1 MNGTDPVLYKIY
13 GLSAFGSP
21 HGITYASLFL
31 RAALGITMLAHGYNH
46 AWGGGKLPGTARW
59 FESMGMKPGKL
70 HALLATA
77 TELGAAVLLFFGFL
91 TPLAAAA
98 VIGVMLVALIANHFK
113 NGYFIFRPGEGYEY
127 VLFIT
132 LSAFGL
138 AALGG
143 GQISLDHAL
152 DLDRHLH
159 GWVYGGKGVILALLG
174 AAGALLLLAVYWRPE
189 PKETS

>member
-1 MNGTDPVLYKIY
+1 VNALTY
-13 GLSAFGSP
+13 G
-21 HGITYASLFL
+21 SLFL

-59 FESMGMKPGKL
+59 FESMGMKPGRL

-77 TELGAAVLLFFGFL
+77 TELGAAVLLFLGLL

-98 VIGVMLVALIANHFK
+98 VVGVMVVALIANHLK

-132 LSAFGL
+132 LSCF
-138 AALGG
+138 ALGAVG
-143 GQISLDHAL
+143 GGKVSLDHAIGW
-152 DLDRHLH
+152 HLH
-159 GWVYGGKGVILALLG
+159 GWLYGGKGVLVTAIGIVG
-174 AAGALLLLAVYWRPE
+174 AVGLLAVFWRPE
-189 PKETS
+189 PKADSS